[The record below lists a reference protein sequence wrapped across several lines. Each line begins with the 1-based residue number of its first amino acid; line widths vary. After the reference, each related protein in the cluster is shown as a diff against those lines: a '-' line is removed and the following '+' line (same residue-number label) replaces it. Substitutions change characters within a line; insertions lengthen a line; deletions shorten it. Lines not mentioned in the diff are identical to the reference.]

1 MGARQRQARR
11 EREQRI
17 KAYEDRGGP
26 AQGHRGLYAHLDPE
40 PGCESSGRPENPRG
54 ADRDY
59 PEIYRL
65 ACDAAIFAGMAEEAL
80 NLLDELD
87 RHPGNRVLVMARAR
101 EIRRALDAH
110 VPHPG

>member
-40 PGCESSGRPENPRG
+40 IPSGPPSGRPENLRG

-59 PEIYRL
+59 PEVWRL
-65 ACDAAIFAGMAEEAL
+65 ACDAAIFVGIAEEAL

-87 RHPGNRVLVMARAR
+87 AHPGNRVLVMQRAR
-101 EIRRALDAH
+101 ELRTRLDNLS
-110 VPHPG
+110 P